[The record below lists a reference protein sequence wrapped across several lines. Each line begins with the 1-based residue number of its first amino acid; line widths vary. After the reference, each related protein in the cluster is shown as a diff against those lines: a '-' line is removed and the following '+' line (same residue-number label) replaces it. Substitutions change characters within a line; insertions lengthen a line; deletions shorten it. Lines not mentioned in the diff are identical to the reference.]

1 MAHGCRFHFLK
12 SRDTE
17 GLCGFDNGKG
27 THHLVKRDGQ
37 IQLKEGY
44 VVLFINVIGRDT
56 RLNT

>member
-1 MAHGCRFHFLK
+1 MVHGCRFNFLK

-17 GLCGFDNGKG
+17 GLCGFGNDKG
-27 THHLVKRDGQ
+27 THHSVKRDDE